1 MTTFRNLS
9 LLGIFLFVFI
19 LSACEKKGDP
29 TTATIIL
36 KNNTGSEYQ
45 LWVGHR
51 EATPADVVEP
61 GGQTSAT
68 VVLDTLH
75 DSEDAPAH
83 WNDEILLNAKMKVA
97 TKELDERVRPDGP
110 VANPVLVYSWT
121 GQTFN
126 QQ

>member
-1 MTTFRNLS
+1 MKKVS
-9 LLGIFLFVFI
+9 LIGLLLPIIIF
-19 LSACEKKGDP
+19 SGCEKKGDP

-36 KNNTGSEYQ
+36 KNQTRSEYQ

-51 EATPADVVEP
+51 EATPADIVQP
-61 GGQTSAT
+61 GGQISTTA
-68 VVLDTLH
+68 VLDTLH

-83 WNDEILLNAKMKVA
+83 WNDEILLNAKLTGAAKG
-97 TKELDERVRPDGP
+97 LDERVRPSGP
-110 VANPVLVYSWT
+110 VANPVLIYSWT